1 MAPTH
6 LCLVSFAKIF
16 LCVFSLSP
24 LPTTFAATTIPRKPL
39 VPEAK
44 VPLPKPSKVVET
56 ICNGDYIVNHKF
68 CLKVLSNPEAAV
80 AKNGIELTK
89 VVMKMA
95 ASNAPKTLNIINQM
109 ASHGLPK
116 ELGVL
121 KSCMNDYTH
130 AIRLFGMVPDE
141 MVQDRITANYDIH
154 FVFTD
159 ALHCDTAI
167 AAAKIQL
174 PQISARN
181 RLLCFYSFIG
191 SELTN

>member
-6 LCLVSFAKIF
+6 LCLVSFATIF

-24 LPTTFAATTIPRKPL
+24 LPTTFAATTILRKPL
-39 VPEAK
+39 VPKAK
-44 VPLPKPSKVVET
+44 VPLPKASKLVEK
-56 ICNGDYIVNHKF
+56 ICNGDYIVKHRF
-68 CLKVLSNPEAAV
+68 CLKVLSNPEAAA
-80 AKNGIELTK
+80 AKKGNELTK

-95 ASNAPKTLNIINQM
+95 VPNAQKTLNIITQM

-130 AIRLFGMVPDE
+130 AIRSFGMVPDE

-154 FVFTD
+154 FVSTD

-174 PQISARN
+174 PQISAGN
-181 RLLCFYSFIG
+181 QLLRYYSSIV